1 MILAKLQ
8 CESRKYRKITI
19 YWVGG
24 REQTLYA
31 GVEFPKNRP
40 GQESKELA
48 SKTRQERSK
57 LAPGLSLQG
66 DKSPTLTFLA
76 PGLLARRPA
85 EVRPS
90 APLSLLESVA
100 VRRLEPVGRTHNRRT
115 PGTGHDGLQ
124 DAGWAHLGERL
135 SPLVREIDV
144 TSGLPST
151 SPPSPVHYLL
161 VMLAQHS
168 HGVVGL
174 AGGPFRAT
182 AAS

>member
-100 VRRLEPVGRTHNRRT
+100 VRRLEPVGRTQSTDSRHWSRWTTGRRMGTSRRASFT
-115 PGTGHDGLQ
+115 PGSRNRCY
-124 DAGWAHLGERL
+124 ERIAQYL
-135 SPLVREIDV
+135 SAVSGPL
-144 TSGLPST
+144 
-151 SPPSPVHYLL
+151 PPSN
-161 VMLAQHS
+161 AC
-168 HGVVGL
+168 
-174 AGGPFRAT
+174 
-182 AAS
+182 AA